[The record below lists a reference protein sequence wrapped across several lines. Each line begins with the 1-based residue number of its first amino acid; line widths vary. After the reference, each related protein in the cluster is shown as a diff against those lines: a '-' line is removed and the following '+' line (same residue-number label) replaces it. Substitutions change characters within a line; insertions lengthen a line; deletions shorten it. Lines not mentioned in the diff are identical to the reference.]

1 MLVGIEA
8 SEGVYYTINITR
20 NISVWRLPHY
30 FVLAKRHN
38 SRLLACY
45 GHGQAEGVDLQD
57 APLRI
62 QGVGWC

>member
-20 NISVWRLPHY
+20 NISVWRLSN
-30 FVLAKRHN
+30 VLAKRHN